1 MTPTTAV
8 PTVVTRSTS
17 RRWPL
22 IGAGVIV
29 LATLLGAG
37 YWRLGRRPPTDQQR
51 VFAPTFV
58 NKTGDV
64 TFDPVVAYATAAVS
78 SGLAEIEGIEIVESF
93 GNRAT
98 AGTLVAGTLYR
109 EGDSLLLS
117 ATLSDGVSGKSFY
130 TVGPV
135 LAPVTRPRDAIEPLA
150 QRVVGGVAVL
160 IEPTLGPQGVLPSRP
175 PRWDAFQE
183 FNQGDLSFYA
193 EGEDSAFAHFAR
205 AAALDPAFTLAR
217 LRAAMV
223 LVNAGTKQWA
233 RADSAVSA
241 AVGDRARLSPYERA
255 YLDWIRA
262 WHNRDW
268 EGTHRASVALTEAAP
283 RSEIAA
289 YIRGNFASLSMH
301 WREAATVLG
310 QLDPVSPTLR
320 IRSAYYAHLTNA
332 HHMLGEHER
341 ELEVARKARARFPD
355 QLRIRQLEVRA
366 LAALGDGAELGL
378 RLSDALAQPAQAER
392 MGSAGRVL
400 LTAATEARVHRHP
413 TIADAA
419 LSQLRDWV
427 ETRLSAGDTATST
440 QRLRIDA
447 LRLGGAPDQ
456 ARVVAESLLALNPSD
471 AASLG
476 VLGILAAQDGRR
488 ADAERYSGSLAAI
501 RRPDLFG
508 EPTLW
513 RARIAAQL
521 GDKPQAVALLRAAM
535 VQGSRPMAMDDA
547 DPDLEP
553 LRDYP
558 PFRELA
564 RARD

>member
-1 MTPTTAV
+1 
-8 PTVVTRSTS
+8 
-17 RRWPL
+17 
-22 IGAGVIV
+22 
-29 LATLLGAG
+29 
-37 YWRLGRRPPTDQQR
+37 
-51 VFAPTFV
+51 
-58 NKTGDV
+58 
-64 TFDPVVAYATAAVS
+64 
-78 SGLAEIEGIEIVESF
+78 
-93 GNRAT
+93 
-98 AGTLVAGTLYR
+98 
-109 EGDSLLLS
+109 
-117 ATLSDGVSGKSFY
+117 
-130 TVGPV
+130 
-135 LAPVTRPRDAIEPLA
+135 
-150 QRVVGGVAVL
+150 
-160 IEPTLGPQGVLPSRP
+160 
-175 PRWDAFQE
+175 
-183 FNQGDLSFYA
+183 
-193 EGEDSAFAHFAR
+193 
-205 AAALDPAFTLAR
+205 
-217 LRAAMV
+217 
-223 LVNAGTKQWA
+223 
-233 RADSAVSA
+233 
-241 AVGDRARLSPYERA
+241 
-255 YLDWIRA
+255 
-262 WHNRDW
+262 
-268 EGTHRASVALTEAAP
+268 
-283 RSEIAA
+283 
-289 YIRGNFASLSMH
+289 
-301 WREAATVLG
+301 
-310 QLDPVSPTLR
+310 
-320 IRSAYYAHLTNA
+320 
-332 HHMLGEHER
+332 MLGEHER